1 MGTNSQTT
9 LRSYLLH
16 GEGPGGQVQAGSR
29 QDKSDRWALPGRGLW
44 GLSAGLYLALQHSQT
59 AKSGLDH
66 WSGDDQKPELLALNS
81 PVILA
86 LVSMFSFIN

>member
-1 MGTNSQTT
+1 MGKVQ
-9 LRSYLLH
+9 
-16 GEGPGGQVQAGSR
+16 EGKSR
-29 QDKSDRWALPGRGLW
+29 QVLDKTRALPGRGLW

-66 WSGDDQKPELLALNS
+66 WSGDDQKQELLALNS

>member
-1 MGTNSQTT
+1 MGKVQ
-9 LRSYLLH
+9 
-16 GEGPGGQVQAGSR
+16 EGKSR
-29 QDKSDRWALPGRGLW
+29 QVLDKTSQIDEHCLERGLR